1 MHLPL
6 GPTQHDK
13 DCAVGRHS
21 LADDC
26 LMMTTIVFADVEPV
40 RGCHH
45 GQF

>member
-13 DCAVGRHS
+13 DCAVGRDS

-26 LMMTTIVFADVEPV
+26 VMTTTIVFADVEPV